1 MALRRPLAYDVPIVL
16 GDGRPTPQFQ
26 RAWQD
31 LNDTAAQG
39 GVAPDTYVRRGLKNG
54 WTAATGT
61 ASRSTFTTYAAPTA
75 AGSYSQAQMQAL
87 MDHMQILSQHYK
99 ALTDDAMG
107 LEILV
112 P

>member
-1 MALRRPLAYDVPIVL
+1 MALRQPLQHNVAIVME
-16 GDGRPTPQFQ
+16 DGRPTAQFQ
-26 RAWQD
+26 QLWQN
-31 LNDTAAQG
+31 LGEVAAQG
-39 GVAPDTYVRRGLKNG
+39 GVAPDTYVRRGIKNG

-87 MDHMQILSQHYK
+87 MDHMQILSQHLK
-99 ALTDDAMG
+99 AFIDDAMG